1 MIRQEYRY
9 EQIEDLKDI
18 LKCKPTLNHYFLCE
32 NAEES
37 SKLLNQIKAE
47 QSKFNVVGI
56 GYPVF
61 CTDEL
66 NNNEKMNSWIQHSKA
81 DIVWVLL
88 NSEMQEQW
96 LAVNQGQ
103 FDSVVIGLGEK
114 AKQKTK
120 SSHIDMTYVWKRLN
134 YQ

>member
-1 MIRQEYRY
+1 MA
-9 EQIEDLKDI
+9 
-18 LKCKPTLNHYFLCE
+18 HYFLCE
-32 NAEES
+32 NVDES
-37 SKLLNQIKAE
+37 SKLLNQIKAD
-47 QSKFNVVGI
+47 QTKSNVVGI

-66 NNNEKMNSWIQHSKA
+66 SNNEKMSSWIQRSKA

-103 FDSVVIGLGEK
+103 FNSVVIGLGEK
-114 AKQKTK
+114 AKQQSK
-120 SSHIDMTYVWKRLN
+120 SSHIDMAWVLKQLN